1 MMAMPSEKVRAAG
14 EPPGSSRRSTL
25 VMKKYD
31 ALQSRGALA
40 VSRAHKRLESRHD
53 AYEALTACPYSG
65 ETVAACRHYRPV
77 SEHGDFPEAAEC
89 RDTFTVPLSDGIRQ
103 RMCRRGVREAEASGL
118 LPEAMPPLTPGLQ
131 EADIGLVGTPSN
143 RASPPPRLHG
153 TAR

>member
-1 MMAMPSEKVRAAG
+1 MMSMPSEKVRMAG

-31 ALQSRGALA
+31 ALQSREALS
-40 VSRAHKRLESRHD
+40 VLHPQQRLKTRPDAH
-53 AYEALTACPYSG
+53 EALTACPYSG
-65 ETVAACRHYRPV
+65 ETVAACRHYRPA

-89 RDTFTVPLSDGIRQ
+89 RDTFIVPLSNGIRQ

-118 LPEAMPPLTPGLQ
+118 LSEAMPPLTPRLQ
-131 EADIGLVGTPSN
+131 EADIGLLGTPSN
-143 RASPPPRLHG
+143 RASPPPRLDG

>member
-1 MMAMPSEKVRAAG
+1 MMSMPSETVPVAG

-31 ALQSRGALA
+31 ALQSREALA
-40 VSRAHKRLESRHD
+40 VSHPQQRLKTRPDAH
-53 AYEALTACPYSG
+53 EALTACPYSG
-65 ETVAACRHYRPV
+65 ETVAACRYRPA

-89 RDTFTVPLSDGIRQ
+89 RDTFIVPLSDGIRQ

-118 LPEAMPPLTPGLQ
+118 LSEATPPLTPGLQ
-131 EADIGLVGTPSN
+131 EADIGLLGTPSN
-143 RASPPPRLHG
+143 RASPPPRLDG